1 MALAAVLP
9 AAGLL
14 LRFGDQDVLNISIIK
29 DAGGVVFD
37 NLPLILVPQLLLGPK
52 VRKHVED
59 AGEHVWIPE
68 YEEKIN

>member
-37 NLPLILVPQLLLGPK
+37 NLPLILAGGVAIGLAGGEEAAGLGLSS
-52 VRKHVED
+52 
-59 AGEHVWIPE
+59 AIS
-68 YEEKIN
+68 Y